1 LDSAIFPL
9 EPLAVAQGTEAVFRN
24 GGLVKV
30 LLCFPS

>member
-24 GGLVKV
+24 GGLAKTAEA
-30 LLCFPS
+30 PH